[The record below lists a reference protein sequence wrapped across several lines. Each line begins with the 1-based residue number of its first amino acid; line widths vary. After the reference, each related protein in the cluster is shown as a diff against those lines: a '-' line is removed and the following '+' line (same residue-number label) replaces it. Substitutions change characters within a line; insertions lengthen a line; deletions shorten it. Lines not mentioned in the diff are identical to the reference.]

1 MHFDGAGASRPPGVT
16 AAVPYGAGMPDSP
29 LPPVAKTVPTTRSV
43 HGDDVVD
50 EYAWLQD
57 AGDPDVV
64 ALLEAEN
71 AYALSVMA
79 PTRELQAAIF
89 DEIKTRTLETDLSV
103 ASRKGDW
110 WHYSRTV
117 EGRQY
122 PVHCRSRSQPVVEP
136 HATAAPAAPPDEEVL
151 LDQNE
156 LAGDSPYFALGTF
169 SISPDQHLLAYS
181 TDHDGSEKYTLRIKD
196 LRTGEV
202 RPDAVP
208 GTYYGTAWSRDGST
222 IFYTTVD
229 AAMRPHKVWRHR
241 LGTDATQDECV
252 HEEVDERFY
261 AGVRLTRSEDWIMM
275 DIDSKITSEV
285 WILSSDDPAGVFHVV
300 EPRRQ
305 GMEYGLDHAGD
316 WFWIIH
322 NDAAEN
328 FELVRA
334 PVAQPSRA
342 SWSTVMPHRPD
353 TRIAGVAAFRDHLA
367 ITLRRDGT
375 TGIHV
380 VPVVHG
386 DAQDGHDV
394 ELPEEVRT
402 VGLGS
407 NPDFGAVALRLG
419 YTSLVT
425 PSSVYEYDVATREL
439 RLLRRTPVLGSV
451 DLEAYESAREWAV
464 ADDGTRIPISLV
476 WRSGAPRDGTAPF
489 VLYGYGSYEAS
500 MDPWF
505 STARLSLLER
515 GFGFAVAHV
524 RGGGEMGRRWYEDGK
539 LLAKRATFTDFVACA
554 DRLVDAGWTSP
565 DRLVARGGSAGGLLM
580 GAVAN
585 LAPEKFAVI
594 IAEVPFVDA
603 LNTILDPSL
612 PLTVMEWEEWGNPVE
627 HDDVYAYMR
636 TYSPYENVIAQA
648 YPAIL
653 ATAGLNDPRVSVHE
667 PAKWV
672 ARLRAKQT
680 GGRPLL
686 LKTEMGAGHGGPSGR
701 YDAWRDEAFVL
712 AFALTNVASDQA

>member
-1 MHFDGAGASRPPGVT
+1 
-16 AAVPYGAGMPDSP
+16 MPEHP
-29 LPPVAKTVPTTRSV
+29 VPPVAKTVPTTRSA
-43 HGDDVVD
+43 HGEDVVD
-50 EYAWLQD
+50 EYAWLRYKD
-57 AGDPDVV
+57 DPEVL
-64 ALLEAEN
+64 AYLEAEN
-71 AYALSVMA
+71 AYALAVMA
-79 PTRELQAAIF
+79 PTKELQETIF
-89 DEIKTRTLETDLSV
+89 GEIKSRTLETDLSV
-103 ASRKGDW
+103 PSPKGGW
-110 WHYSRTV
+110 WHYSRTA
-117 EGRQY
+117 EGSQY
-122 PVHCRSRSQPVVEP
+122 PVHCRARTQPVIDP
-136 HATAAPAAPPDEEVL
+136 YATTPPPAPPDEEVL

-169 SISPDQHLLAYS
+169 SVSPDQRMLAYS
-181 TDHDGSEKYTLRIKD
+181 TDYDGSEKYTLRIKD
-196 LRTGEV
+196 LQTGEV
-202 RPDAVP
+202 RPDEVP

-241 LGTDATQDECV
+241 LGTDASEDELV
-252 HEEVDERFY
+252 HEETDERFY
-261 AGVRLTRSEDWIMM
+261 TGVRLTRSEEWVVM

-285 WILSSDDPAGVFHVV
+285 WILSSDDPAGQFQVV
-300 EPRRQ
+300 EPRQQ
-305 GMEYGLDHAGD
+305 GVEYGLDHAGE

-322 NDAAEN
+322 NDAIEN

-334 PVAQPSRA
+334 PVATPGKA
-342 SWSTVMPHRPD
+342 HWTTVIPHRAD
-353 TRIAGVAAFRDHLA
+353 TRIDGVAAFRDQLA
-367 ITLRRDGT
+367 VALRRDGT
-375 TGIHV
+375 TGVHV
-380 VPVVHG
+380 LPLIDG
-386 DAQDGHDV
+386 EPQDGHDV
-394 ELPEEVRT
+394 DLPEEVRT

-407 NPDFGAVALRLG
+407 NPEFDASTLRLG

-425 PSSVYEYDVATREL
+425 PGSVYEYDLAGREL
-439 RLLRRTPVLGSV
+439 RLLRRSPVLGGV
-451 DLEAYESAREWAV
+451 DLDEYESTRDWAV

-476 WRSGAPRDGTAPF
+476 WRRGTPRDGTAPF

-505 STARLSLLER
+505 SIARLSLLDR
-515 GFGFAVAHV
+515 GFGFAVAHI

-539 LLAKRATFTDFVACA
+539 LLAKRSTFTDFLACA
-554 DRLVDAGWTSP
+554 ARLVEAGWSST
-565 DRLVARGGSAGGLLM
+565 DRIVARGGSAGGLLM

-585 LAPEKFAVI
+585 LAPEKFAAI

-612 PLTVMEWEEWGNPVE
+612 PLTIMEWEEWGNPVE
-627 HDDVYAYMR
+627 SDEVYAYMR
-636 TYSPYENVIAQA
+636 SYSPYENINTQS

-672 ARLRAKQT
+672 ARLRATKT
-680 GGRPLL
+680 GDHPLL

-712 AFALTNVASDQA
+712 AFALTNVARGRRGLAQGVPAQN